1 MCLLKSLRKD
11 SPIISHCTKKVR
23 KSKIQLKKIKNNLY
37 FIESFHSQNDLKVDE
52 NFQTFDISEIPV
64 LETELTENNIFDIN
78 VEILEISVP
87 NNKFEATRHK
97 KKSKPNKLYDEDE
110 TAVMFL
116 TQSQTE

>member
-1 MCLLKSLRKD
+1 M
-11 SPIISHCTKKVR
+11 
-23 KSKIQLKKIKNNLY
+23 
-37 FIESFHSQNDLKVDE
+37 VDE

-64 LETELTENNIFDIN
+64 LEETELIENEIFDIN
-78 VEILEISVP
+78 VEIREISVP
-87 NNKFEATRHK
+87 NNNFEATRHK